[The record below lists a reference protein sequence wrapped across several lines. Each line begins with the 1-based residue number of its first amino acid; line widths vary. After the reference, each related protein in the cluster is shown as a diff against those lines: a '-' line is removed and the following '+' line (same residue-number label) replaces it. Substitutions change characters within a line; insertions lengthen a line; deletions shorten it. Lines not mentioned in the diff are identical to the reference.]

1 MKLRSLLRRN
11 GPLLIVLIAGAAW
24 WPAYNYLV
32 DFRKPDVPYVTT
44 PDEVIKAMFDLAEV
58 TDKDIVYDLGSG
70 DGRIV
75 LAAARDRGARG
86 VGIEIDPEL
95 AARSRETIRSAGMA
109 SKVEIIRGDIFKED
123 ITPATVVT
131 LYLLPNV
138 NERLRPQFDS
148 LRPGTRI
155 VSNTYSIKGARPVKK
170 IEVHSDETRLDHP
183 LYLWIAPID
192 WE

>member
-1 MKLRSLLRRN
+1 MRPRSLVRRN
-11 GPLLIVLIAGAAW
+11 WPVLIVLVAAAAW

-44 PDEVIKAMFDLAEV
+44 PDDVMTAMFDLAEV
-58 TDKDIVYDLGSG
+58 TEKDTVYDLGSG

-75 LAAARDRGARG
+75 VAAARDRGAKG

-95 AARSRETIRSAGMA
+95 AARSRETIRAAGMA
-109 SKVEIIRGDIFKED
+109 SKVQVIRGDIFKQD
-123 ITPATVVT
+123 LTPATVVT

-138 NERLRPQFDS
+138 NERLRPQLDA

-155 VSNTYSIKGARPVKK
+155 VSHMYSIKGARPVKK
-170 IEVHSDETRLDHP
+170 IEVHSDETRLVH
-183 LYLWIAPID
+183 LVYLWVAPID